1 MSPPSDWV
9 SLRAGLCLPPQTGVP
24 EGRAGVLPP
33 QGLPE
38 GCGQLSCVRTKP
50 PAAKG
55 HCVPPQGNCWT
66 HCQEQ
71 TRWPP
76 GLPLPS
82 EEDTAT
88 QNLSFLLCVPFSSCL
103 FPLPVCPQR
112 VATLSSSS
120 PTRATLNPFLLSPLV
135 PCSGVE
141 PVGYSL
147 TRGQRWQNGT
157 VPVEPGTKQTA
168 EGRAVFP
175 LVSSCGWLIE
185 VQWAH
190 FGSVCSGI
198 RGPAN
203 WLVLCPAGDNS

>member
-1 MSPPSDWV
+1 MYSPLRGFLRGVVSSHVSVPSPRGQG
-9 SLRAGLCLPPQTGVP
+9 SLCTSSGELLD
-24 EGRAGVLPP
+24 
-33 QGLPE
+33 
-38 GCGQLSCVRTKP
+38 S
-50 PAAKG
+50 
-55 HCVPPQGNCWT
+55 
-66 HCQEQ
+66 QEQ

-76 GLPLPS
+76 GLPLTS

-88 QNLSFLLCVPFSSCL
+88 KNLSFLFCVPFSSCL
-103 FPLPVCPQR
+103 FPLPVRPHR

-120 PTRATLNPFLLSPLV
+120 PTHPTLNPFLLSPLV

-141 PVGYSL
+141 PVWYSL

-168 EGRAVFP
+168 EGLAVFP

-190 FGSVCSGI
+190 LGSICSGI

-203 WLVLCPAGDNS
+203 WLVLCPVGDNS